1 MSSISLK
8 SAPRGATLP
17 LTVIVLALMA
27 VAVAITFSRVSAE
40 RAINADRKAQ
50 QGAFAVAQSGL
61 SRYLASFTTMPN
73 SLGPWP
79 VTTTYNDLPGGT
91 AQIEMRLLR
100 DSTITMLPAVY
111 IITSRGRYTAARRYN
126 SLTPSAERVVASYA
140 LWTPMPFDL
149 NAAFTSLTG
158 VLQNG
163 AGSGGL
169 SGVDHCALASGGGLA
184 SIPGV
189 AVPTTGGV
197 AAPADYSGST
207 APIDGNPDNTAV
219 SIGTPGTAGTA
230 KDAVGIDWAG
240 ILAGTAL
247 HIDNTS
253 WPASTATWPV
263 TKITGD
269 FTLPASGNGILIVTG
284 NLTIN
289 GTPLKNWNGLILV
302 GGNLLSNGAMNVY
315 GAIITGLNIKT
326 GGTAAV
332 QSVGNGTKTFQYD
345 SCALKRA
352 LGHVGYMQRVRNGW
366 TDTWSSYQ

>member
-1 MSSISLK
+1 MSSISFG
-8 SAPRGATLP
+8 STRRGATLP
-17 LTVIVLALMA
+17 LTVIVLSLLA
-27 VAVAITFSRVSAE
+27 VAVAITFTRVSTE
-40 RAINADRKAQ
+40 RSINADRKAQ

-61 SRYLASFTTMPN
+61 SRYLATFTTMPN
-73 SLGPWP
+73 SAGPWP

-100 DSTITMLPAVY
+100 DSTTNMLPAVY
-111 IITSRGRYTAARRYN
+111 IITSRGSYTAARRYN
-126 SLTPSAERVVASYA
+126 SRIPAAERIVASYA

-149 NAAFTSLTG
+149 NGAFTSLTG

-169 SGVDHCALASGGGLA
+169 SGVDHCAAASGGGL
-184 SIPGV
+184 SDIPGV

-197 AAPADYSGST
+197 GAPADYSGST
-207 APIDGNPDNTAV
+207 APIDGNPDNTPV
-219 SIGTPGTAGTA
+219 TLGTPGTGGTA

-247 HIDNTS
+247 TIDNTA
-253 WPASTATWPV
+253 WPASFSTWPV

-269 FTLPASGNGILIVTG
+269 LTMPSSGNGILIVTG

-289 GTPLKNWNGLILV
+289 GTPLKTWNGLILV
-302 GGNLLSNGAMNVY
+302 GGNLLSNGAVNIY
-315 GAIITGLNIKT
+315 GAVITGLNLKT
-326 GGTAAV
+326 GGTPGV

-345 SCALKRA
+345 SCSLKRA
-352 LGHVGYMQRVRNGW
+352 LGHTGYMQRVRNGW
-366 TDTWSSYQ
+366 TDTWSSY

>member
-1 MSSISLK
+1 MSSISFG
-8 SAPRGATLP
+8 SARRGAILP
-17 LTVIVLALMA
+17 LTVIVLSVLA
-27 VAVAITFSRVSAE
+27 VAVAITFSRVSSE

-100 DSTITMLPAVY
+100 DSTTTMLPAVY

-126 SLTPSAERVVASYA
+126 SLIPSADRIVASYA

-149 NAAFTSLTG
+149 NGAFTSLTG

-169 SGVDHCALASGGGLA
+169 SGIDHCAAAAGGGLA

-197 AAPADYSGST
+197 GAPADYSGAT
-207 APIDGNPDNTAV
+207 APIDGNPDNAAV
-219 SIGTPGTAGTA
+219 PIGTPGAGGTA

-247 HIDNTS
+247 TVDNTA
-253 WPASTATWPV
+253 WPGSFATWPV

-269 FTLPASGNGILIVTG
+269 LILPSSGNGILIVTG

-289 GTPLKNWNGLILV
+289 GTPLKNWNGIIMV
-302 GGNLLSNGAMNVY
+302 GGNMISNGAVNIY
-315 GAIITGLNIKT
+315 GAVITGLNLKT
-326 GGTAAV
+326 GGV
-332 QSVGNGTKTFQYD
+332 VGPQSVGNGTKTYQYD

-352 LGHVGYMQRVRNGW
+352 LGHTGYMQRVRNGW
-366 TDTWSSYQ
+366 TDTWSSY